1 MRKYI
6 RNIVVILSMV
16 MSGLLLGGCNHESVS
31 SDVQGNDIQVYRKP
45 IVALLDTSCE
55 ANFENVFWNNDDEI
69 PNNHIDDDNNGY
81 VDDLNGWDF
90 VDDSSEVISDEFDN
104 HGSCMLNIMQSEYAD
119 FMILRVLNDSEA
131 GSVKNVI
138 EAIEYAEKNG
148 ATICNLSFITLQN
161 SQELKN
167 VMSNSSMLFVV
178 SAGNFGENLNIT
190 CEYYP
195 VCCQLPNMITVASC
209 DENGK
214 LIAESN
220 YGDKYVD
227 VAAVSDN
234 VSVELSDGEIIILS
248 GTSVAAANVTK
259 VAYYISAC
267 SSVDMD
273 SKSLKNRM
281 CATLI
286 LDEDCK
292 NMVRYGG
299 IISLEDVLKYI
310 K

>member
-104 HGSCMLNIMQSEYAD
+104 HGSCMLNIMQS
-119 FMILRVLNDSEA
+119 
-131 GSVKNVI
+131 
-138 EAIEYAEKNG
+138 EYAEKNG